1 MSKEDIDELIKYRIN
16 RAKETLAEVEALINL
31 GYNNTAVNRIYY
43 ACYYAV
49 NALITKHG
57 LTAKRHDGI
66 RQMFGLHFIKTGLIP
81 KEFGKYYTDLFD
93 RRQTGDYDDFVD
105 YDKETVEELYK
116 PAGEFIMLIEKLLL

>member
-1 MSKEDIDELIKYRIN
+1 MSQDNIDDLIKYRIN
-16 RAKETLAEVEALINL
+16 RAKETLSEVEDLMNL
-31 GYNNTAVNRIYY
+31 GYYNTAVNRIYY

-49 NALITKHG
+49 NALITQKG
-57 LTAKRHDGI
+57 LKAKRHDGI

-116 PAGEFIMLIEKLLL
+116 PADDFISLIEKLL